1 MSPVGVNTEII
12 DDGVNGFLAD
22 NEEDWFDKLCRLIE
36 SESLRRELGSKSRQT
51 VESRYSV
58 RSQRDRYL
66 SLLSGLVG

>member
-12 DDGVNGFLAD
+12 EDGVNGFLAVD
-22 NEEDWFDKLCRLIE
+22 DDEWFDKLCRLVE
-36 SESLRRELGSKSRQT
+36 SESLRRTLGDTARTT

-66 SLLSGLVG
+66 SLLNGLVG